1 MSVARMA
8 NAALTVAALGASGAC
23 ELVEVEVAKPDDV
36 VVAETM
42 VVLASGGNPEYAMSA
57 FALLHRT
64 YQGTTVAPVDGA
76 AVRLTN
82 QDGRTTTLVAEP
94 RGYLCLHYD
103 TLSWDATRDL
113 SGAACYR
120 AAETETPFAPG
131 DRLTLEIVLA
141 DGGVLEGASQIPFS
155 FSMPE
160 LRLADG
166 MCGMRPET
174 QQRVD
179 WTPSD
184 GAWAYKSEARITGH
198 EPGGGFGPN
207 ADSLDLDLLAIG
219 REQTGLVFPRSFG
232 LSEYLDSTYDRDLIL
247 KLRDGLPAG
256 ASARLAVT
264 AIDRNWMNWTRT
276 SGISFSGNV
285 RIPSVFGDGTGAFAT
300 GVRRQF
306 AVTVGD
312 DGGLP
317 ACGPEEAQQSRA
329 PDEA

>member
-1 MSVARMA
+1 MA

-64 YQGTTVAPVDGA
+64 YQGTTVDPVDGA

-94 RGYLCLHYD
+94 RGSLCLHYD
-103 TLSWDATRDL
+103 TLSWDATRARDL

-120 AAETETPFAPG
+120 TAETGTPFAPG
-131 DRLTLEIVLA
+131 DRLALEIV
-141 DGGVLEGASQIPFS
+141 
-155 FSMPE
+155 
-160 LRLADG
+160 LADG

-198 EPGGGFGPN
+198 EPGAGFGPN

-306 AVTVGD
+306 AVAVGD

-317 ACGPEEAQQSRA
+317 ACGPEEA
-329 PDEA
+329 